1 MSCDFI
7 PNAQCGFSVAD
18 KNYIERAVSCYQ
30 ENFHCSF
37 FFFFIAT
44 NHRDWTEQI
53 FSSLLNIKYIVAG
66 VTSPY
71 ADMCIISSCDQ
82 VMATTGT
89 FSWWVGYLSKGIVL
103 YYKNFPRE
111 GSCLKTISLITWMTI
126 FCLSGLVYKRI

>member
-1 MSCDFI
+1 MHNVVIRLLIRITS
-7 PNAQCGFSVAD
+7 SVLLVVIKRTFTD
-18 KNYIERAVSCYQ
+18 
-30 ENFHCSF
+30 

-53 FSSLLNIKYIVAG
+53 FSSLLNTKDIVAG

-71 ADMCIISSCDQ
+71 TDMCIISSCDQ

-89 FSWWVGYLSKGIVL
+89 FSWWVGYLLKGIVL

-111 GSCLKTISLITWMTI
+111 GSCLKTTQFDNMDDYFLPEWI
-126 FCLSGLVYKRI
+126 GL